1 MKPELARLPNRRH
14 GIYQIWRRNFLQ
26 FQKSW
31 LVNIFWIVLEP
42 LFMLVAIGYGVGA
55 FIPSIDNVSYADFF
69 FPGLLCVSSMMV
81 AFFVS
86 TYDNFS
92 KLTYQKTFA
101 TMILTP
107 LDPEQVVIGELLW
120 GASKGTLSA
129 IGVSI
134 VAFSFGHIDS
144 WKIIPALIVIFI
156 SSFLFSALGMLVT
169 SLVKNYEGIIYP
181 TSGLIVPM
189 SLFAGTYFPL
199 EQLPM
204 WGRYLSYILPL
215 THTTR
220 IVRGLLLGG
229 VPWWQMLIHLVVL
242 ALFAAVFTKLS
253 IKRITEKLI
262 R

>member
-1 MKPELARLPNRRH
+1 MKPELARLPNKRH
-14 GIYQIWRRNFLQ
+14 GVYQIWWRNFLQ
-26 FQKSW
+26 FRKSW
-31 LVNIFWIVLEP
+31 LVNIFWIVIEP

-55 FIPSIDNVSYADFF
+55 FIPSVDGYSYADFF
-69 FPGLLCVSSMMV
+69 FPALLCVSSMMV

-107 LDPEQVVIGELLW
+107 LDPEQIVIGELCW
-120 GASKGTLSA
+120 GATKGTFSA

-144 WKIIPALIVIFI
+144 WKILPALVVIFI

-199 EQLPM
+199 EQLPV
-204 WGRYLSYILPL
+204 WGRYLSYLLPL

-220 IVRGLLLGG
+220 AVRGLLLGG
-229 VPWWQMLIHLVVL
+229 IPWWQILIHIVVL
-242 ALFAAVFTKLS
+242 ILIAAGLTKIS
-253 IKRITEKLI
+253 IRRISQKLI
-262 R
+262 Y

>member
-1 MKPELARLPNRRH
+1 MKAELSRLPNRRH

-26 FQKSW
+26 FRKSW
-31 LVNIFWIVLEP
+31 LVNLFWIVIEP
-42 LFMLVAIGYGVGA
+42 LFMLLAIGYGVGA
-55 FIPSIDNVSYADFF
+55 FIPSVQGVSYADFF

-81 AFFVS
+81 SFFVS

-101 TMILTP
+101 TMVLTP
-107 LDPEQVVIGELLW
+107 LDPEQIVIGELFW
-120 GASKGTLSA
+120 GATKGTFSA
-129 IGVSI
+129 LGVSI
-134 VAFSFGHIDS
+134 VAYSFGHIDS
-144 WKIIPALIVIFI
+144 WKIIPAMIVIFI

-199 EQLPM
+199 EQLPI

-215 THTTR
+215 THATNA
-220 IVRGLLLGG
+220 VRGLLLGG
-229 VPWWQMLIHLVVL
+229 IPWWQILIHVVVL
-242 ALFAAVFTKLS
+242 IAFTVVLTKIS
-253 IKRITEKLI
+253 VKRIADKLI